1 MFNGIK
7 NFVKNKIVNSKKF
20 VAGAN
25 LVALMAFASP
35 AGLCAEEDS
44 KAVTNPADYF
54 AMCVERDIK
63 PNAQLY
69 KFNKNTQYQRKLLE
83 TNYDLWWKLYR
94 QEKAVYDKCKE
105 ETLEFSAKRYKKN
118 PKFVEADVEQR
129 GYMCDD
135 LGCDICVSVQCMLDG
150 GMNCTKKC
158 EEVLRQNIPDEL
170 TLLDN
175 FEKTKSYFV
184 RSIQKTNSL

>member
-1 MFNGIK
+1 MFDEIK
-7 NFVKNKIVNSKKF
+7 DFVKSKIVNSKKF

-35 AGLCAEEDS
+35 AGLCAEEQIT
-44 KAVTNPADYF
+44 ATNPADYF

-69 KFNKNTQYQRKLLE
+69 KFNKSRQYRQKLTE
-83 TNYDLWWKLYR
+83 TNYDLWLKLYR
-94 QEKAVYDKCKE
+94 QENAVYDKCKE
-105 ETLEFSAKRYKKN
+105 ETLEFSERSRKAKFGEVDIEK
-118 PKFVEADVEQR
+118 R

-135 LGCDICVSVQCMLDG
+135 LGCDICVNIQCIANDG
-150 GMNCTKKC
+150 FGCTKKY
-158 EEVLRQNIPDEL
+158 EEVLRQNIPDEDEL

-175 FEKTKSYFV
+175 FEKPKSYFV
-184 RSIQKTNSL
+184 RSVQKTK